1 MDRNRYNNN
10 DDIVE
15 AKYSHIQDDSSN
27 SDIMYYS
34 IGEVA
39 KQLNEETSVIRYW
52 SNRYYNYLDVIS
64 CNTHRRF
71 SELDVAKLKVIQ
83 HCKKRNMTHKQI
95 EAALKTTEFNEE
107 EILNKMSNNQTELA
121 AQTIAAAFVTEL
133 ESKMNELNAN
143 MLNSIQ
149 ECIDKTI
156 LEHIDTKFN
165 EIGESSANLL
175 DRVEYLKDNIVKDD
189 DLNKHFT
196 GIQSEIDEIKESQ
209 NEQTEFAK
217 FVLEQLKKQE
227 NHNKSWFKKLSLK
240 FRLMNTIKRK

>member
-1 MDRNRYNNN
+1 
-10 DDIVE
+10 
-15 AKYSHIQDDSSN
+15 
-27 SDIMYYS
+27 MYYS

-121 AQTIAAAFVTEL
+121 AQTIAAAFITEL

-156 LEHIDTKFN
+156 SEHIDTKLN

-189 DLNKHFT
+189 DLNKHFA
-196 GIQSEIDEIKESQ
+196 GIKSEIDEIKEGQ

-240 FRLMNTIKRK
+240 FRLMNTVKHK